1 MIVSKT
7 IDSYIYVPDDV
18 CKEIYGHT
26 GGVYFLIL
34 VDTLEYLRKHHAG
47 RSQIARMEA
56 EIASVMLQE
65 MDDRGVD

>member
-1 MIVSKT
+1 MIVLET
-7 IDSYIYVPDDV
+7 IDPYIPVPDDV
-18 CKEIYGHT
+18 SEEIYGHT

-34 VDTLEYLRKHHAG
+34 VDTLKYLREHRAG